1 MSENI
6 TKEIRGESIKEND
19 ICIGE
24 LSLHYSLYECWLS
37 SEKRHAYTL
46 SVTSVLEQDIDT
58 VCAHDISSQRDTA
71 VRIYDLIHHELV
83 TPCTLFDVLEEL
95 L

>member
-1 MSENI
+1 MSDNI
-6 TKEIRGESIKEND
+6 LTEIRGESIKEND

-24 LSLHYSLYECWLS
+24 LSLHFSLYECWMKN
-37 SEKRHAYTL
+37 EQRHAYTL
-46 SVTSVLEQDIDT
+46 SVTSVLNQDIET
-58 VCAHDISSQRDTA
+58 VCAHDVSSQRDTA
-71 VRIYDLIHHELV
+71 VQIYDTVCRELV